1 MNFLPPSIPYECTN
15 IGINYGEQVEE
26 KLTKRT
32 CQMCSLY
39 LPSKTAKTSHNKI
52 YRKHRITQSSLLQV
66 KLHEEL
72 LTASQEFESH
82 DEKKKQKMS

>member
-1 MNFLPPSIPYECTN
+1 
-15 IGINYGEQVEE
+15 
-26 KLTKRT
+26 
-32 CQMCSLY
+32 MCSLY

-82 DEKKKQKMS
+82 DEKKKTENELNESIEYEYGVNVIEDYATWKASYFVEQ